1 MQARSAAVFPSYAS
15 CPFTEKKS
23 MENDD
28 FVLYSPQEEYKKYI
42 QQKMDL
48 ATRFREENKIELYRK
63 ALELGLDILK
73 KLQ

>member
-1 MQARSAAVFPSYAS
+1 
-15 CPFTEKKS
+15 